1 MMRSELRTSRPLTGA
16 ATSLR
21 SPSFSAGGP
30 WFAPRITRIGRPV
43 PEAGKEGSPS
53 GRAMNIFDAM
63 KEHGHEEIVFWYDKE
78 TGLRAIVAIH
88 DTSLG
93 PALGGCRMWPYA
105 EEAEAVTDALRL
117 SRGMTFKNSAMG
129 LDMGG
134 GKAVLWA
141 DGESDK
147 SEALF
152 RSFGRLVQ
160 SLGGR
165 YITAEDVG
173 VTAEDMSVVARET
186 RYVGGLAE
194 NSGDPSPVTARGV
207 YEGICAA
214 LEAVDGKGTVDGRH
228 VAVQGL
234 GHVGSG
240 LVELLVQAGA
250 TVSATDIH
258 EAAGRRAASRLGA
271 RWVEPD
277 AIYDVPCDVFA
288 PCALGAILND
298 STIPRLQ
305 CKVVAG
311 SANNQLA
318 EERHGEMLRQRGI
331 LYAPDFVINGG
342 GVVNVADA
350 FHPDG
355 YHPERALA
363 RVRAIGDQLRDIFQ
377 IANRNGISPSEAANQ
392 LALKRLDLIGR
403 IRRTYIPE

>member
-1 MMRSELRTSRPLTGA
+1 MIRSELRTPGPPGGDA
-16 ATSLR
+16 ASYGRLVERWR
-21 SPSFSAGGP
+21 SFVRALENPDRKA
-30 WFAPRITRIGRPV
+30 R
-43 PEAGKEGSPS
+43 KEGSPA

-63 KEHGHEEIVFWYDKE
+63 KEHGHEEIVFWYDRE
-78 TGLRAIVAIH
+78 IGLRAIVAIH

-93 PALGGCRMWPYA
+93 PALGGCRMWQYA
-105 EEAEAVTDALRL
+105 EEEEAVTDALRL

-141 DGESDK
+141 DSESDK
-147 SEALF
+147 TEALF

-173 VTAEDMSVVARET
+173 VTAEDMAIVARET

-207 YEGICAA
+207 FEGICAA
-214 LEAVDGKGTVDGRH
+214 LEAVDGRSAVDGRH

-234 GHVGSG
+234 GHVGCG
-240 LVELLVQAGA
+240 LVELLVNAGA
-250 TVSATDIH
+250 TVTATDIH
-258 EAAGRRAASRLGA
+258 AAAGQAAAARLGA
-271 RWVEPD
+271 RWVEPA

-298 STIPRLQ
+298 DTIPRLQ

-318 EERHGEMLRQRGI
+318 EERHGAMLRQRGI

-342 GVVNVADA
+342 GVVNVADE

-355 YHPERALA
+355 YHRDRAIT
-363 RVRAIGDQLRDIFQ
+363 RVRAIGDQLREVFQ
-377 IANRNGISPSEAANQ
+377 IADREGISTSDAANH
-392 LALKRLDLIGR
+392 LALQRLDLIGR
-403 IRRTYIPE
+403 VRRTYIPE